1 MKKRI
6 LMITTIS
13 ICILLFLT
21 ACSNRIDKATIMKD
35 IEPNLSEILSD
46 DETLDDIEILDY
58 YTDDIKDTVIHIKS
72 ISSNDIAEYN
82 RYLMVTY
89 FYSSDD
95 KWVFGSVS
103 QEDKDK
109 STAVPL
115 KGVNEEIISASLRD
129 DSVEINGET
138 WNFSESDI
146 KNISIEK
153 QETNLDKKEDKVTV
167 NLSLDDKV
175 QSADGKLTANYYFDK
190 SWKLDSFKKDG
201 EFKINEKKDCE
212 LNITDEDLLSEMVK
226 NDIKLFED
234 TPDDEIVIGNSN
246 IQTISMSKDEI
257 SDFEVYKESSKH
269 KGTSRQYYCRATLTK
284 PNAVI
289 KIDCKINYIYEGSWL
304 LQPTTITAKLDS
316 IDIEGKWNG
325 TYTGAG
331 NSGKSFLQITESTQ
345 DGKITGVYS
354 YTPDKIDEY
363 RQAGSYKVSGT
374 IDMSSMI
381 MNLTAGD
388 WVNKDSSA
396 LSITKNDITAILYIN
411 ESEIDGLGQEGYPF
425 VLKKAD

>member
-6 LMITTIS
+6 LIITTIS
-13 ICILLFLT
+13 ICMLLFLT

-58 YTDDIKDTVIHIKS
+58 YTDDIKDTVIHIKA

-103 QEDKDK
+103 QEDEDK
-109 STAVPL
+109 STVVPH
-115 KGVNEEIISASLRD
+115 KGVNEEIISSSLRD
-129 DSVEINGET
+129 EYVEINGET
-138 WNFSESDI
+138 WNFNESDI

-175 QSADGKLTANYYFDK
+175 QSAEGKLTANYYFDK

-212 LNITDEDLLSEMVK
+212 LNLTDEDLLSELVK
-226 NDIKLFED
+226 NDVKLFED
-234 TPDDEIVIGNSN
+234 TSDDEIIIGNSN

-257 SDFEVYKESSKH
+257 SDFEVYEESSQN
-269 KGTSRQYYCRATLTK
+269 KGTDKRYYCKATLTK

-289 KIDCKINYIYEGSWL
+289 KMDCEIQYIYEGSWL

-316 IDIEGKWNG
+316 IDIEGEWEG
-325 TYTGAG
+325 TYSGAPYG
-331 NSGKSFLQITESTQ
+331 GKSSLKITEVTK
-345 DGKITGVYS
+345 DGKIKGIYS
-354 YTPDKIDEY
+354 YTPDTINQFSK
-363 RQAGSYKVSGT
+363 AGSYKVSGT

-381 MNLTAGD
+381 IKLTEDNAEN
-388 WVNKDSSA
+388 VF
-396 LSITKNDITAILYIN
+396 TDITATFYIN
-411 ESEIDGLGQEGYPF
+411 ESKIEGLGQEGNPF